1 MRLTENRKSEHLS
14 ICLTQD
20 VQAKKVKTGFENVH
34 LLHRAIPEMSLGDVD
49 TSIPFFGKKLKAP
62 LIIEAMTGG
71 TSEASKINGALA
83 ETAESLGLAMGVGS
97 QRAALESSRFL
108 DTYKIARENGPHV
121 FLIANLGLPQILSR
135 EGIEYAGKAVDMIDA
150 DALAIHLNILQE
162 AIQHEGETLFEGL
175 QDRLRE
181 ITSKLMVPV
190 IVKETGAGITS
201 EVVGLLDGS
210 GVRGIDVGGAGGTSW
225 AAVESFRGKGT
236 RREMGCTFWDW
247 GIPTAVSIV
256 ETSLASNLAV
266 IGSGGVRTGVDV
278 AKAIALGADA
288 AGVALPFLKPAIE
301 GRLEHVVSSFIEEL
315 KICMFLT
322 GSKKVQDLKQRSIV
336 VTGETAEWLSL
347 RGFKAD
353 RLARRESDVD

>member
-20 VQAKKVKTGFENVH
+20 VQAKKVKTGFDNVH
-34 LLHRAIPEMSLGDVD
+34 LLHRAVPEISLGDVD

-62 LIIEAMTGG
+62 LVIEAMTGG

-135 EGIEYAGKAVDMIDA
+135 EGIEYARKAVEMIDA

>member
-1 MRLTENRKSEHLS
+1 MMLTENRKSEHLS

-20 VQAKKVKTGFENVH
+20 VQAKKVKTGFEDVH

-49 TSIPFFGKKLKAP
+49 TSTSFFGRKLKAP

-71 TSEASKINGALA
+71 TSEASRINSALA

-108 DTYKIARENGPHV
+108 DTYRIARKNGPHV

-135 EGIEYAGKAVDMIDA
+135 GGIEYATKAVDMIDA

-175 QDRLRE
+175 HERLRV
-181 ITSKLMVPV
+181 IASKLTVPV

-201 EVVGLLDGS
+201 EIARLLDGS

-236 RREMGCTFWDW
+236 RKELGHSFWDW

-256 ETSLASNLAV
+256 ETSLTSNLVV
-266 IGSGGVRTGVDV
+266 IGSGGVRTGVDI

-288 AGVALPFLKPAIE
+288 AGVALPLLKPAMD
-301 GRLEHVVSSFIEEL
+301 GSLEHVVNRFVEEL
-315 KICMFLT
+315 KTCMFLA
-322 GSKKVQDLKQRSIV
+322 GSRKVQDLKQRSIV
-336 VTGETAEWLSL
+336 VTGNTAEWLSL

-353 RLARRESDVD
+353 RLARRESEID

>member
-20 VQAKKVKTGFENVH
+20 VQAKKVKTGFEEVH
-34 LLHRAIPEMSLGDVD
+34 LLHRAIPEISLSDVD
-49 TSIPFFGKKLKAP
+49 TSTSFFGRRLKAP

-97 QRAALESSRFL
+97 QRAAFESSRFL
-108 DTYKIARENGPHV
+108 DTYRIARENGPHV

-135 EGIEYAGKAVDMIDA
+135 EGVEYAKKAVDMIDA

-162 AIQHEGETLFEGL
+162 AIQREGETLFEGL
-175 QDRLRE
+175 HERLRE
-181 ITSKLMVPV
+181 ITSKLAVPV

-201 EVVGLLDGS
+201 EVARLLDGS

-236 RREMGCTFWDW
+236 RKEMGRTFWDW

-256 ETSLASNLAV
+256 ETSMTSNLVV
-266 IGSGGVRTGVDV
+266 IGSGGVRTGVDI

-288 AGVALPFLKPAIE
+288 AGVALPLLKPAIE
-301 GRLEHVVSSFIEEL
+301 GKLDNVVNRFVEEL
-315 KICMFLT
+315 KMCMFLT
-322 GSKKVQDLKQRSIV
+322 GNRKVQDLKQKSIV
-336 VTGETAEWLSL
+336 VTGNTAEWLSL

-353 RLARRESDVD
+353 RLARRESEVG